1 MAAADRK
8 ANRQFLNWTE
18 DNLNQLKESS
28 IAPNTKKATQTA
40 ITAFRDFLDA
50 KGMDSNF
57 EKMDSVILDRKIA
70 H

>member
-1 MAAADRK
+1 MAAAERK
-8 ANRQFLNWTE
+8 AKRQFLNWTE
-18 DNLNQLKESS
+18 DLNQLKESS

-57 EKMDSVILDRKIA
+57 EEMDSVILDRKIA